1 MADPIRVQPI
11 RGLVFGGKW
20 LEFIFL
26 SQVKVM
32 ATLVFSIIKFSTVSG
47 QKKVKKVPDD
57 QKSHDKNYIIV
68 LLSDD
73 QPPSNNEKSS
83 SVW

>member
-1 MADPIRVQPI
+1 MADPEVQPI
-11 RGLVFGGKW
+11 RVLVFGAKW

-26 SQVKVM
+26 SQVKVT

-57 QKSHDKNYIIV
+57 QKKVMTKITLV